1 MNDLMRQIRSTENVV
16 DLARQVT
23 EAYRLTISLERDMM
37 AINQRASIE
46 RQLASDLHRE
56 IMFGL
61 ESRFA
66 ERKEAI
72 DITRSVITAWVSMGM
87 HELAKECLD
96 KLMALLSASPTDDAI
111 RQRAALF
118 SR

>member
-1 MNDLMRQIRSTENVV
+1 MHDLIRQIQASDNVV
-16 DLARQVT
+16 DLAREVT
-23 EAYRLTISLERDMM
+23 EAYRLTVSLERDML
-37 AINQRASIE
+37 AINLRASIE

-72 DITRSVITAWVSMGM
+72 DITRSVITAWVTMGM
-87 HELAKECLD
+87 HELAKDCLD
-96 KLMALLSASPTDDAI
+96 KLLALLTASPTEDAI
-111 RQRAALF
+111 RQRAALTA
-118 SR
+118 R